1 MAKLVWDQTGERQ
14 YETGVSKG
22 VLYPF
27 SQNKYQKGVAWNGL
41 TGVTESPSGAEATA
55 LYADNIK
62 YLNLMSA
69 EEFGATIEAYTYP
82 DEFGQ
87 CNGEG
92 ELAQGVTVGQQKRS
106 PFGMSY
112 QTKIGDDTDPDKGYK
127 IHLIYGAQAAPSE
140 KAYATVN
147 DSPEAITFSWEV
159 TTTPIEVPGM
169 KPTASLTIDSTKV
182 LPSVLKKIEDI
193 LYGTERAD
201 PRLPLPSEIIE
212 ILGSVPAIA
221 ISATS
226 DTPILGKNVSEFQS
240 NINIGDSKITGT
252 LNYIEGFTEFN
263 GSDPTEQEGNYLFLN
278 FKDTVADQITSR
290 LIGGKNPNAVDC
302 TSDKWMLYLVTAAC
316 TGVEVNVTKDGMT
329 NTKVYDI
336 SELTL
341 TPNE

>member
-82 DEFGQ
+82 DEFAQ

-112 QTKIGDDTDPDKGYK
+112 QTKVGDDTDPDKGYK

-193 LYGTERAD
+193 LYGTEEEA
-201 PRLPLPSEIIE
+201 PRLPLPAEIIQ
-212 ILGSVPAIA
+212 ILGTVPAIVV
-221 ISATS
+221 SAES

-240 NINIGDSKITGT
+240 NIQIKDNKVTGT

-278 FKDTVADQITSR
+278 FAGITADRIESK
-290 LIGGKNPNAVDC
+290 LIGGKHNTYVDC
-302 TSDKWMLYLVTAAC
+302 TSDKWMLYLISETCTA
-316 TGVEVNVTKDGMT
+316 VEVKVTKGEMI
-329 NTKVYDI
+329 NTKVFDI
-336 SELTL
+336 SDLAL
-341 TPNE
+341 TPRE